1 MRATPSHNGLGAKEV
16 DYPRKG
22 GNRLPGCWQH
32 HNYSNGFPSEKQAE
46 FDTKCPGAV
55 KEQHRGISY
64 FSGEYRVVIRTR
76 GAVRI
81 MG

>member
-32 HNYSNGFPSEKQAE
+32 HNYSNGFPSEKQAK
-46 FDTKCPGAV
+46 FDMKCPGAV
-55 KEQHRGISY
+55 LSRHRGIPY
-64 FSGEYRVVIRTR
+64 FSWDYRVVIRPR
-76 GAVRI
+76 GAVRL